1 VVLEDEVMHLTHT
14 PAEAWIFIIVGS
26 ASTEDSVGDSTEDSV
41 MIWLE
46 LLVWV
51 GAMGGELVIEMTDV
65 TRVGERWGE
74 E

>member
-26 ASTEDSVGDSTEDSV
+26 ASTEDSV